1 MCGRENSSQREV
13 VSRHQASIA
22 SREITQELERSRV
35 AEEQRC
41 VQPQWCGCSVVRGRR
56 ADDLLEDHKQQLLLE
71 RLATQQRDAQT
82 SRWNQQAAC
91 FSQSVDERLRAE
103 LKLQADE
110 EQARREI
117 QTKQDRELDEEEKK
131 QEVMHQST

>member
-1 MCGRENSSQREV
+1 MCGREIDSQREA
-13 VSRHQASIA
+13 VSRHQGSIA
-22 SREITQELERSRV
+22 SREITQEVERSRV
-35 AEEQRC
+35 AEDQRC
-41 VQPQWCGCSVVRGRR
+41 VQPQRCGCSVVCGRR

-71 RLATQQRDAQT
+71 RLATQQRDAQA
-82 SRWNQQAAC
+82 SHWNQQAAC

-117 QTKQDRELDEEEKK
+117 QIERDRELEEEEKK
-131 QEVMHQST
+131 QEVMHQSA